1 MGNKKD
7 LVEERR
13 ISTEEGLVKANTN
26 KCIYPECSALS
37 GDGVEELFEKV
48 VDEYIKRKC

>member
-13 ISTEEGLVKANTN
+13 VSQEEGLLKANDN
-26 KCIYPECSALS
+26 KCIYQECSALS
-37 GDGVEELFEKV
+37 GEGVEELFERV
-48 VDEYIKRKC
+48 VDEYLRRKG